1 LYLAFSSGSGGNS
14 DNSFYPYNTVR
25 SASTASCTY
34 EIEQTAGSGATEI
47 NDPAAP
53 LPCTVYYIQQPIYV

>member
-1 LYLAFSSGSGGNS
+1 MYLAFSSGSGGSS

-34 EIEQTAGSGATEI
+34 ETERTTESGTTEI

-53 LPCTVYYIQQPIYV
+53 LPCAVYYIQQPIYV